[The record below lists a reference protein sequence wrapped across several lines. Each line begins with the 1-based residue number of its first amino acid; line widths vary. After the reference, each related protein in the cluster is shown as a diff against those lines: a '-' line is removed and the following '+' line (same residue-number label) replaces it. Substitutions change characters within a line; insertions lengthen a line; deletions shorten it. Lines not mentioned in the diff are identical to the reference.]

1 MTIFW
6 TLCSMVLT
14 VLGPCLSNCLL
25 SSSRCRTDYRIWG
38 NRGKS
43 FHINVLKVQTAGVPS
58 PIEPST
64 TCLVNG
70 NGTRQ
75 LEVKYFM
82 NHINVIKWYI
92 HIFIHIH
99 VHFICKCVLLW
110 FFFKKLNPH
119 YLLKHLHHDVLFYLL
134 LDKRHY
140 QTLLMCW
147 TSILFRYSIIG

>member
-1 MTIFW
+1 MPIFW
-6 TLCSMVLT
+6 TLHSVVPT
-14 VLGPCLSNCLL
+14 ILGPCLSNCLL
-25 SSSRCRTDYRIWG
+25 SSSRCRTDHRIWG

-43 FHINVLKVQTAGVPS
+43 FHISVLKFQTAGIPS
-58 PIEPST
+58 PIESST

-75 LEVKYFM
+75 LEGKYFV
-82 NHINVIKWYI
+82 NHINFIKWYI

-99 VHFICKCVLLW
+99 VHFICKCVLLC
-110 FFFKKLNPH
+110 FFKKMNPH
-119 YLLKHLHHDVLFYLL
+119 YLLKHLHHDVLFYIL

-147 TSILFRYSIIG
+147 TSILFRYFIIG